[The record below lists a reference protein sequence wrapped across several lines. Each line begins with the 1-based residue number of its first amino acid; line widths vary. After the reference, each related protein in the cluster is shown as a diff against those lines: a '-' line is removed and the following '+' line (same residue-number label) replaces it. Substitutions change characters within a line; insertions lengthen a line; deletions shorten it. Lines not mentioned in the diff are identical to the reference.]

1 MNSLNKKIKNATLSE
16 YEGVALKSQT
26 EKLIWKTLNEQG
38 IKAVYET
45 EKIVLIDG
53 FKPTKYFYTRVKNKL
68 TKRWELKTDFKK
80 VINITYT
87 PDFIFYLNDYKVYL
101 EVKGFENDVFPL
113 KKKLFRRWM
122 ETQDYPIIYAEI
134 HTKKELLKLIEE
146 INGRT

>member
-87 PDFIFYLNDYKVYL
+87 PDFIFYLNGYKVYL
-101 EVKGFENDVFPL
+101 EVKGFENDVFPV
-113 KKKLFRRWM
+113 KKKLFRKSLE
-122 ETQDYPIIYAEI
+122 ETHPEALFFEIY
-134 HTKKELLKLIEE
+134 TKKQLLQAIEIIKKL
-146 INGRT
+146 